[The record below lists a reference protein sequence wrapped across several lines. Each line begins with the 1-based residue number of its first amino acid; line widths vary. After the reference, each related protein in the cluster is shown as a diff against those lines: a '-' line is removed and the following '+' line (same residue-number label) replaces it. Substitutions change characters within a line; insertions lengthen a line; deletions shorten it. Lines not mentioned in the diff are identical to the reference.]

1 MATHAMIDLET
12 LGTKPDCVILTLGA
26 IKFDPFTN
34 EEPHSGLYQKLDID
48 EQDKLKRTQD
58 ESTIEW
64 WGKQTQSVQ

>member
-34 EEPHSGLYQKLDID
+34 EEPQSGLYDGDRHRRDVARVLRQSQRFAID
-48 EQDKLKRTQD
+48 DCA
-58 ESTIEW
+58 
-64 WGKQTQSVQ
+64 